1 MPALTAGL
9 GAFSKGSGSKQNNRD
24 RKARKTYAYLDE
36 LMIRCGKGGIKQTR
50 LPENPVRPIM
60 EESVVWWDARAWGK

>member
-9 GAFSKGSGSKQNNRD
+9 GAFSKGSGSKQNTRD
-24 RKARKTYAYLDE
+24 RKAYLDE